1 MLFRSDS
8 RTGREVLAFLQKLNR
23 EGDTVV
29 LITHDNSIAVKAK
42 RIIRLQD
49 GKIIYD
55 GDSQDPQAVVQP
67 EESREDRPD
76 DGFSAFVEEGVE
88 A

>member
-1 MLFRSDS
+1 MLK
-8 RTGREVLAFLQKLNR
+8 FLQKLNA

-67 EESREDRPD
+67 HEEESSED
-76 DGFSAFVEEGVE
+76 DGFAALIGEGVE
-88 A
+88 G